1 MEYFFVNI
9 CIPFC
14 YLLLAVAT
22 VTAILFPIIQLVKN
36 PKNAMGA
43 LAGVVGLIVIFGISY
58 ALSSGDVDPKLEITS
73 QGAKLAETGIF
84 VFYILSVTAI
94 VGVIYSG
101 VSKLFK

>member
-1 MEYFFVNI
+1 MEAFFVNI
-9 CIPFC
+9 GIPLC

-22 VTAILFPIIQLVKN
+22 ATAIVFPIIQLAKN

-43 LAGVVGLIVIFGISY
+43 LAGVVGLLVVCGISY
-58 ALSSGDVDPKLEITS
+58 LLSSGDAAPHLEITPE
-73 QGAKLAETGIF
+73 GAKQVETGIF
-84 VFYILSVTAI
+84 VFYILSITAI

>member
-1 MEYFFVNI
+1 MEAFFVNI
-9 CIPFC
+9 GIPLC

-22 VTAILFPIIQLVKN
+22 ATAIIFPIIQLAKN

-43 LAGVVGLIVIFGISY
+43 LAGFVGLLVIFGISY
-58 ALSSGDVDPKLEITS
+58 ALSDDVNLSKIEIS
-73 QGAKLAETGIF
+73 SEGAKLAETGIF
-84 VFYILSVTAI
+84 VFYILSITAI